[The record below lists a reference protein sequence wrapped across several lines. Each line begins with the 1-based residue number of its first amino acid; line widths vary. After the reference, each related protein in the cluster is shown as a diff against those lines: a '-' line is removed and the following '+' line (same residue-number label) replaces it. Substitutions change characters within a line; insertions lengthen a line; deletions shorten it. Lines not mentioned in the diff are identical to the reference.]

1 MVATLLQAGSLALLV
16 LASFSA
22 CSSDRQERSRS
33 TQATGGAGNASGT
46 GAQSPGG
53 NGGAASGA
61 AGTSGDGGTAGT
73 SGDGGTAGAAGD
85 AGTAS
90 DASSAGSSGGN
101 PADASSAGGTSGS
114 GGVGGADGTGGSACC
129 PTGDCICRGPAPTGL
144 TSGKGPFAATSVRSP
159 SGNIFYPTDAE
170 PPFASLA
177 MIAVVT
183 SATPE
188 LAAWGQFYASHGI
201 VMLLVLGTSS
211 DQPSAHATKLLEALK
226 QLEAENSRADSPLRG
241 KLSDRFG
248 VAGYSIAAGG
258 TTLASSSAPK
268 LRSSMTLGVW
278 GGNGSGIQVPTL
290 LLCGE
295 NDPVAPCSMSE
306 SVYSAIPE
314 ATPKMMVSIAGVNH
328 FSWFG
333 PKDAGGGISG
343 EVALAFQK
351 VFLEGDE
358 RYRPLLLQSRG
369 TVTTTIQ

>member
-1 MVATLLQAGSLALLV
+1 MAATLLQAGGLGLLI

-22 CSSDRQERSRS
+22 CSSDRQERPQS
-33 TQATGGAGNASGT
+33 THATGGAGNASGT
-46 GAQSPGG
+46 GGQSPGG
-53 NGGAASGA
+53 EGGTAAGA
-61 AGTSGDGGTAGT
+61 AGTGDGGTAGT
-73 SGDGGTAGAAGD
+73 AGDSGTAGD
-85 AGTAS
+85 AGTA
-90 DASSAGSSGGN
+90 GGSGGN

-114 GGVGGADGTGGSACC
+114 VGVGGAGGTGGSACC
-129 PTGDCICRGPAPTGL
+129 PAGDCICRGPAPTGL

-183 SATPE
+183 SVTPE